1 MAVEVHMHHLR
12 LLSLVNYLL
21 SSMTEHDPGGHPNS
35 QKDGRKQKKKLF
47 VFQRYLIIIIII
59 HTLTLKK
66 HTIKQK
72 TLVDANHGGLHPCG
86 K

>member
-35 QKDGRKQKKKLF
+35 QKDGRKQKKKTIRF
-47 VFQRYLIIIIII
+47 SEISDNNNNNTYVDV
-59 HTLTLKK
+59 KK
-66 HTIKQK
+66 TYYQAKN
-72 TLVDANHGGLHPCG
+72 VSGC
-86 K
+86 

>member
-35 QKDGRKQKKKLF
+35 QKDGRKRKKTIRF
-47 VFQRYLIIIIII
+47 SEISDNNNNNTYVDV
-59 HTLTLKK
+59 KK
-66 HTIKQK
+66 TYYQEKN
-72 TLVDANHGGLHPCG
+72 VSGC
-86 K
+86 

>member
-35 QKDGRKQKKKLF
+35 QKDGRKRNKTIRFSEISDNNNNITYVDVKKTYY
-47 VFQRYLIIIIII
+47 Q
-59 HTLTLKK
+59 
-66 HTIKQK
+66 
-72 TLVDANHGGLHPCG
+72 G
-86 K
+86 KNVSGC